1 MIAMRAT
8 SWRYRTQCVD
18 QRAARY
24 GRDSQ
29 RVPTHFDAD
38 CLLSNDSSSLRYV
51 ANRCE
56 NSRASHDRCEWWRA
70 PV

>member
-1 MIAMRAT
+1 MSAFSPALRAFSPALRALSPALRAFSPALRAFSPALRAT
-8 SWRYRTQCVD
+8 
-18 QRAARY
+18 
-24 GRDSQ
+24 
-29 RVPTHFDAD
+29 
-38 CLLSNDSSSLRYV
+38 RYV